1 MQVLNNRMREMDMSG
16 GLYEIFQTALEME
29 EHGEK
34 IIHME
39 IGKPDFDSPKIAKD
53 ALIKSLNEGFV
64 HYTAMA
70 GIKPLRE
77 AIADKERRKNGIIFD
92 PETEIVVT
100 AGACEAL
107 MAFMLTALNPGDEIL
122 IPSPFFSAYSDI
134 AQIAGVKIKE
144 VPLRFENQFELKVE
158 DLEEAVTEKTKAVL
172 INTPHNPTGAVIGEE
187 ELKKIAEFAIK
198 YDLLVVSD
206 ETYDQFLFE
215 GKHVSLYTLPGM
227 KERTVV
233 VNSTSKTFSMTG
245 WRVGYIIAQKELATY
260 LNKVHQN
267 MSTCA
272 TSFVQVG
279 AAKAFLEG
287 DSFTSAMVEEFRER
301 RDLLVEG
308 LLKIDG
314 IEVVVPKGAF
324 YILPRINKLGVS
336 SREFCNQLLRQAGVA
351 TVPGDA
357 FGSAGDGFIRMAYA
371 CSREDIIL
379 ATERMKKFVEENF

>member
-1 MQVLNNRMREMDMSG
+1 MQVLNNRMKEMDMSG

-39 IGKPDFDSPKIAKD
+39 IGKPDFDSPKIAKE

-77 AIADKERRKNGIIFD
+77 AIAAKEKKKNGIIFD

-287 DSFTSAMVEEFRER
+287 DSFTRAMVEEFRER

-308 LLKIDG
+308 LSKIDG

-324 YILPRINKLGVS
+324 YILPRINKLGIS

-357 FGSAGDGFIRMAYA
+357 FGKAGDGFIRMAYA

-379 ATERMKKFVEENF
+379 ATERIKNFVEQNF